1 MNAQEAIENE
11 QIELDELK
19 SELKRREFLAQ
30 AVNDDGLLNARTF
43 QIEQVKT
50 IEKMIEQK
58 SIVLE
63 SAKKLQEIKDKALSY
78 AFIKDIDCSNV
89 DLYDFAKWV
98 YDIAE
103 GFEVEDND

>member
-1 MNAQEAIENE
+1 MNVQEAIEY
-11 QIELDELK
+11 LD
-19 SELKRREFLAQ
+19 
-30 AVNDDGLLNARTF
+30 NH
-43 QIEQVKT
+43 
-50 IEKMIEQK
+50 IEKYNNGTIDILEYHKKIEAL
-58 SIVLE
+58 SIALE

-103 GFEVEDND
+103 GFEVEK

>member
-1 MNAQEAIENE
+1 MNAQEAIKYMEAKLNDRKRDLKLTHE
-11 QIELDELK
+11 HIYSAPIMLHDAYTKRLTSDIEA
-19 SELKRREFLAQ
+19 F
-30 AVNDDGLLNARTF
+30 
-43 QIEQVKT
+43 
-50 IEKMIEQK
+50 

-98 YDIAE
+98 YDKAE
-103 GFEVEDND
+103 GFEVEE